1 MVEQFIF
8 IAMLAVGIGLFVGR
22 IRKIRRNIFLGRPQT
37 INDRKAERWKTMA
50 RVALG
55 QSKMVVRPLAGFFH
69 ILIYVGFVLINI
81 EVLEILLD
89 GITGSHR
96 IFAPFLG
103 GFYVVAIGFFE
114 VLALL
119 VMLACIV
126 FLVRR
131 LAGIPARLSS
141 NQVKGWAHTD
151 AMLILGIELVLMSAL
166 LLMNAAEGAMPNA
179 SVAPFLVSGFI
190 CPWLSGLSEPTLH
203 LIERTAWW
211 FHAAGILAF
220 LNYLPFSKHFH
231 IALAFPNVWYSK
243 LEPKGKFFN
252 HEAVKKEVELMMNP
266 SADPYAASTEGAEPI
281 KFGAKDVVDLS
292 WKQLLDA
299 YSCTECGR
307 CSSECPAHQTGKLL
321 SPRKIMMDTRDRLEE
336 VGRNIDTHGVGHS
349 DGKSLLGDFITEEE
363 LWACTTC
370 NACTQAC
377 PVNIDPLSIIMDL
390 RRELVLEQSKAP
402 GSLTAMF
409 NNVENNGAPWPF
421 SPADRGNWRNGS
433 TT

>member
-1 MVEQFIF
+1 MVEQVIF
-8 IAMLAVGIGLFVGR
+8 CAMLAVGIGLFVR
-22 IRKIRRNIFLGRPQT
+22 SIRKIRRNIFLGRPLK
-37 INDRKAERWKTMA
+37 INDRKSERWKTMA

-69 ILIYVGFVLINI
+69 VLIYVGFVLINI
-81 EVLEILLD
+81 EVLEIVLD

-96 IFAPFLG
+96 LFAHSLG
-103 GFYVVAIGFFE
+103 DIYVVAIGFFE
-114 VLALL
+114 ILAVL
-119 VMLACIV
+119 VMLACVV

-131 LAGIPARLSS
+131 LAGQPARLASS
-141 NQVKGWAHTD
+141 QLKGWANTD
-151 AMLILGIELVLMSAL
+151 ALLILGIELVLMTAL
-166 LLMNAAEGAMPNA
+166 LLMNAADGAMPN
-179 SVAPFLVSGFI
+179 SEVGPFLVSGLLS
-190 CPWLSGLSEPTLH
+190 PLLSGLAESTLH
-203 LIERTAWW
+203 LIERFAWW

-231 IALAFPNVWYSK
+231 IVLAFPNVWFSR
-243 LEPKGKFFN
+243 LEPKGKFEN
-252 HEAVKKEVELMMNP
+252 HEAVKREVELMMNP
-266 SADPYAASTEGAEPI
+266 SVDPYAAQPEGAEPI

-307 CSSECPAHQTGKLL
+307 CSSECPANQTGKLL
-321 SPRKIMMDTRDRLEE
+321 SPRKIMMDTRDRIEE
-336 VGRNIDTHGVGHS
+336 VGRNIDKHGKGYA

-370 NACTQAC
+370 NACTEAC

-421 SPADRGNWRNGS
+421 SPTDRGNWRISS

>member
-1 MVEQFIF
+1 MVEQIIF
-8 IAMLAVGIGLFVGR
+8 LAVLTLGIGLFVR
-22 IRKIRRNIFLGRPQT
+22 SIQKIRRNIFLGRPLQ
-37 INDRKAERWKTMA
+37 INDRKAERWKLMGM
-50 RVALG
+50 VALG

-69 ILIYVGFVLINI
+69 ILIYAGFVLINI
-81 EVLEILLD
+81 EVLEIVLD
-89 GITGSHR
+89 GLTGSHR
-96 IFAPFLG
+96 IFADVFG
-103 GFYVVAIGFFE
+103 GVYNLAIGFFE
-114 VLALL
+114 VLAVL
-119 VMLACIV
+119 VMLACFV

-131 LAGIPARLSS
+131 LSGKPARVSS
-141 NQVKGWAHTD
+141 IQLKGWAYTD

-166 LLMNAAEGAMPNA
+166 LLMNAAEGAMPH
-179 SVAPFLVSGFI
+179 SDKAPFLVSAFISPWFLGFS
-190 CPWLSGLSEPTLH
+190 PESLH

-211 FHAAGILAF
+211 FHAVGILAF

-231 IALAFPNVWYSK
+231 IVLAFPNVWYSK
-243 LEPKGKFFN
+243 LDAKGKFPN
-252 HEAVKKEVELMMNP
+252 HEAIKKEVELMMNP
-266 SADPYAASTEGAEPI
+266 SAEANGAQPQGDEPI
-281 KFGAKDVVDLS
+281 KFGAKDVADLS

-307 CSSECPAHQTGKLL
+307 CSSECPANQTGKLL

-336 VGRNIDTHGVGHS
+336 VGRNIDKHGSDFV
-349 DGKSLLGDFITEEE
+349 DGKSLLGDYISEEE

-390 RRELVLEQSKAP
+390 RRELVLEQGKAP

-421 SPADRGNWRNGS
+421 SPSDRGSWRQS
-433 TT
+433 

>member
-1 MVEQFIF
+1 MVEQVLFIL
-8 IAMLAVGIGLFVGR
+8 MLAVGVGFFVR
-22 IRKIRRNIFLGRPQT
+22 SISKIRRNIFLGRSLQ
-37 INDRKAERWKTMA
+37 INDRKPERWKTMA

-55 QSKMVVRPLAGFFH
+55 QSKMVLRPVAGFFH

-81 EVLEILLD
+81 EVLEIVLD

-96 IFAPFLG
+96 MFAHYLG
-103 GFYVVAIGFFE
+103 DFYAVAIGFFE
-114 VLALL
+114 VLAVL
-119 VMLACIV
+119 VMLACVV
-126 FLVRR
+126 FLARR
-131 LAGIPARLSS
+131 LSGSPARLSS
-141 NQVKGWAHTD
+141 TQLKGWANTD
-151 AMLILGIELVLMSAL
+151 ALLILGIELVLMTAL
-166 LLMNAAEGAMPNA
+166 LVMNAAEGAMPGA
-179 SVAPFLVSGFI
+179 EVAPFLVSSRISPLF
-190 CPWLSGLSEPTLH
+190 SGLNAETLH
-203 LIERTAWW
+203 WIERLAWW
-211 FHAAGILAF
+211 FHAAGILGF

-231 IALAFPNVWYSK
+231 IVLAFPNVWYSN
-243 LEPKGKFFN
+243 LEPKGKFAN
-252 HEAVKKEVELMMNP
+252 HQAVKREVELMMNP
-266 SADPYAASTEGAEPI
+266 EAEVQSATAESELPI
-281 KFGAKDVVDLS
+281 KFGAKDVQDLS

-336 VGRNIDTHGVGHS
+336 VGRNIDAHGKEYS

-402 GSLTAMF
+402 GALTAMF
-409 NNVENNGAPWPF
+409 NNVENNAAPWPF
-421 SPADRGNWRNGS
+421 SPADRGNWRLTS
-433 TT
+433 H

>member
-1 MVEQFIF
+1 MVEQVLFIL
-8 IAMLAVGIGLFVGR
+8 MLTIGVGFFVRSIG
-22 IRKIRRNIFLGRPQT
+22 KIRRNIFLGRPLQ
-37 INDRKAERWKTMA
+37 INDRKPERWKTMA

-55 QSKMVVRPLAGFFH
+55 QSKMVVRPVAGFFH

-81 EVLEILLD
+81 EVLEIVLD

-96 IFAPFLG
+96 LFAAYLG
-103 GFYVVAIGFFE
+103 GFYAVAIGFFE
-114 VLALL
+114 ILAVL

-126 FLVRR
+126 FLARR
-131 LAGIPARLSS
+131 ISGSPPRLSS
-141 NQVKGWAHTD
+141 SQLKGWANTD
-151 AMLILGIELVLMSAL
+151 ALLILGIELVLMTAL
-166 LLMNAAEGAMPNA
+166 LLMNAAEGAMPGA
-179 SVAPFLVSGFI
+179 EVAPFLVSSLISPLF
-190 CPWLSGLSEPTLH
+190 SGLSAETLH
-203 LIERTAWW
+203 WIERLAWW
-211 FHAAGILAF
+211 FHAAGILGF

-231 IALAFPNVWYSK
+231 IVLAFPNVWYSN
-243 LEPKGKFFN
+243 LEPKGKFAN
-252 HEAVKKEVELMMNP
+252 HQAVKREVELMMNP
-266 SADPYAASTEGAEPI
+266 EAEVQAAPVESELPV
-281 KFGAKDVVDLS
+281 KFGAKDVQDLS

-336 VGRNIDTHGVGHS
+336 VGRNIDAHGKEYS

-409 NNVENNGAPWPF
+409 NNVENNAAPWPF
-421 SPADRGNWRNGS
+421 SPTDRGNWRQTS
-433 TT
+433 H

>member
-1 MVEQFIF
+1 MVEQVLFIL
-8 IAMLAVGIGLFVGR
+8 MLAIGIGFFVRSIG
-22 IRKIRRNIFLGRPQT
+22 KIRRNIFLGRPLQ
-37 INDRKAERWKTMA
+37 INDRKSERWKTMA

-55 QSKMVVRPLAGFFH
+55 QSKMVVRPVAGFFH

-81 EVLEILLD
+81 EVLEIVLD

-96 IFAPFLG
+96 LFADYLG
-103 GFYVVAIGFFE
+103 GFYAVAIGFFE
-114 VLALL
+114 VLAVL

-131 LAGIPARLSS
+131 ISGSPKRLSS
-141 NQVKGWAHTD
+141 SQLKGWANTD
-151 AMLILGIELVLMSAL
+151 ALLILGIELVLMTAL
-166 LLMNAAEGAMPNA
+166 LLMNAAEGAMPDA
-179 SVAPFLVSGFI
+179 EVAPFLVSSWISPVFF
-190 CPWLSGLSEPTLH
+190 GLDPDALH
-203 LIERTAWW
+203 TIERLAWW
-211 FHAAGILAF
+211 FHAAGILGF

-231 IALAFPNVWYSK
+231 IVLAFPNVWYSK
-243 LEPKGKFFN
+243 LDSKGKFVN
-252 HEAVKKEVELMMNP
+252 HEAVKREVELMMNP
-266 SADPYAASTEGAEPI
+266 EAVGQVSPEESGQPI
-281 KFGAKDVVDLS
+281 KFGAKDVQDLT

-321 SPRKIMMDTRDRLEE
+321 SPRKIMMDTRDRIEE
-336 VGRNIDTHGVGHS
+336 VGRNIDAHGVEFS
-349 DGKSLLGDFITEEE
+349 DGKSLLGDYITEEE

-421 SPADRGNWRNGS
+421 SPSDRGNWRQTS
-433 TT
+433 H